1 MNPFVAWLSRLS
13 VYASTPAIW
22 GIFLAGA
29 AIYLIAN
36 WRVRFLAL
44 LVQYLFIGVIFERI
58 FDSRPELAFLK
69 ILVGWLV
76 GGAVFLSARIREENH
91 PEAQEHRLHWGANV
105 PFRILSLLMMVVAAY
120 LASQRYA
127 LPFIPP
133 DLAPVC
139 FVLGGLAILFM
150 GTEEKDTA
158 VVGVGMLNL
167 LAALDIFYSVQ
178 DPSLVVTGMLVMVN
192 LLVGLVI
199 SYLTVAE
206 VVE

>member
-1 MNPFVAWLSRLS
+1 MNPFITWLSRLS
-13 VYASTPAIW
+13 VYASAPAIW

-36 WRVRFLAL
+36 WRVRFFAL
-44 LVQYLFIGVIFERI
+44 LAQYLFIGVIFERL
-58 FDSRPELAFLK
+58 FNSRPELAFLK

-76 GGAVFLSARIREENH
+76 GGAVFLSARIREENL
-91 PEAQEHRLHWGANV
+91 ASQDSRLHWSAHV
-105 PFRILSLLMMVVAAY
+105 PFRILSLLMMLVVVY
-120 LASQRYA
+120 LASQKYA
-127 LPFIPP
+127 LPFMPP

-139 FVLGGLAILFM
+139 FVLGGLAILFI

-158 VVGVGMLNL
+158 VVGVGILNL
-167 LAALDIFYSVQ
+167 LSALDIFYSTQ